1 MSFHTD
7 HTDYT
12 DYTESS
18 AHTTSYPS
26 NEPPYTSSDS
36 SQFFTPSEA
45 QMDVNGQLGNFAE
58 LDLTGM
64 EGQGLAGMGVDPRW
78 TTLQGDYQQALGQY
92 PPATTHGDT
101 NENNSLP
108 FPQTYRHYSQ
118 PPLDDSWLTMTG
130 QSPVQDY
137 NPNFGY
143 PALPAPIDYT
153 YPQSYPNA
161 VDEGSSSQPGTEMIS
176 PQAIFPAA
184 FVNSQEH
191 HASHYPSTYYDHP
204 LVHFPNGQAVQYQP
218 SYTQMPVPP
227 NVIPGQM
234 PMYNQVPLHPASIPL
249 SRANSMSSADK
260 VRTKTCLSKENRLAI
275 YEMTRKP
282 NIRQQDVALEFG

>member
-1 MSFHTD
+1 MSFHTEYTD
-7 HTDYT
+7 HTD
-12 DYTESS
+12 SS

-26 NEPPYTSSDS
+26 NEPPHTSSDS
-36 SQFFTPSEA
+36 SQYFTPSEA
-45 QMDVNGQLGNFAE
+45 KMDVNGQLGNFAE

-64 EGQGLAGMGVDPRW
+64 EGQGLEGMGVDPRW
-78 TTLQGDYQQALGQY
+78 TTLQGNYQQALGQY
-92 PPATTHGDT
+92 PPATPGD
-101 NENNSLP
+101 NNYNDSLS
-108 FPQTYRHYSQ
+108 FPQPYPHHSQ

-137 NPNFGY
+137 NPNAGY
-143 PALPAPIDYT
+143 PAPPFPMDHT

-161 VDEGSSSQPGTEMIS
+161 LDEGSSSQPGTEMIS

-184 FVNSQEH
+184 FVNSQEY

-204 LVHFPNGQAVQYQP
+204 PVHFPNGQAVQYQP

-227 NVIPGQM
+227 NATPGPM
-234 PMYNQVPLHPASIPL
+234 SMYNPIPLQPASIPL

-260 VRTKTCLSKENRLAI
+260 VRTKTCLSKDDRLAI
-275 YEMTRKP
+275 YQMTRKP
-282 NIRQQDVALEFG
+282 NIRQQDVAIEFG